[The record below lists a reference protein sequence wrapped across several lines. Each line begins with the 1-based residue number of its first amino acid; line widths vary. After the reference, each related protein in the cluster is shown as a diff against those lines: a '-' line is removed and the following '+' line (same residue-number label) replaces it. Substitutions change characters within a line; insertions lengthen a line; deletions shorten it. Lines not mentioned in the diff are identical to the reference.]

1 MSIQN
6 IKEILDCELV
16 TNGMVK
22 FRFKCEYQL
31 CGLIFNTKN
40 DVFLCKNC
48 KSIVCTQCI
57 ERSGKYCLNCM
68 NDVHK
73 CQPRFPKYICGKCG
87 IITCRKCT
95 SHAGIFYISP
105 TTKILCITC
114 KK

>member
-6 IKEILDCELV
+6 IGEILNSELV
-16 TNGMVK
+16 ANGMVK
-22 FRFKCEYQL
+22 LTFECEYQL

-40 DVFLCKNC
+40 DVFSCKNC

-73 CQPRFPKYICGKCG
+73 CQFISIKYICGKCG

-95 SHAGIFYISP
+95 SYAGIFYISS
-105 TTKILCITC
+105 TTKILCINC